1 MQLTYQEYMA
11 QRLLEADSDNPDDYL
26 VVEDRKL
33 KSTWHLPVKRNGKPD
48 HNLMGA
54 AYAALLGGGYR
65 GNRYEGP
72 KKREAVKKLR
82 ALYRAEGMEW
92 PGGGDE

>member
-1 MQLTYQEYMA
+1 MYLSYAEYR
-11 QRLLEADSDNPDDYL
+11 QVRFIEADSDNPGDYL
-26 VVEDRKL
+26 VVEDRDV

-72 KKREAVKKLR
+72 KKREAVRKLR

-92 PGGGDE
+92 PGGDDD